1 MELAKVK
8 NVANRWLY
16 LEDDTYIDVVLA
28 TVIAH
33 GFKGDPLWLM
43 LIGASGSGKSE
54 ILRALY
60 GERVYHLSNLTP
72 QTLVSG
78 LKQRKGDPS
87 LLPDINGKVVVVKDL
102 TTLLSENAK
111 DRSKIFG
118 QLRDLYDGFTSKAFG
133 SGVGRRAYGCHVGFI
148 AGVTPAVERFQ
159 AMDQALGERFLNCR
173 LEPTDADRQ
182 VERAMENA
190 DRQEDMR
197 SELKHTMHEFLDH
210 KWPLSG
216 DSITIPK
223 TYIAKILGLAV
234 ATSQLRTQVPKTRAG
249 AVSFIP
255 EAEVGTRL
263 AVQLTKLARGLT
275 IVRGIS
281 TFGESEY
288 EVVQRVAGDSIP
300 SVRLRLVSALADLC
314 GAAGAF
320 IDTAAIAERSLMPL
334 QSARV
339 GLEDLR
345 LLSLAESAGSSPL
358 RWRLSPS
365 LCRRLTT
372 AGFILSENAL
382 PLSIVQMHGGTR
394 S

>member
-28 TVIAH
+28 TVVAH
-33 GFKGDPLWLM
+33 GFDGDPLWLM

-54 ILRALY
+54 ILRALT

-78 LKQRKGDPS
+78 LNQRKGDPS
-87 LLPDINGKVVVVKDL
+87 LLPDINGRVVVMKDL

-148 AGVTPAVERFQ
+148 AGVTPAIERFQ
-159 AMDQALGERFLNCR
+159 AMDQALGERFLNYR

-182 VERAMENA
+182 VEKAMDNA
-190 DRQEDMR
+190 DCQETMR
-197 SELKHTMHEFLDH
+197 SELKQATHEFLDQ
-210 KWPLSG
+210 KWPVSA
-216 DSITIPK
+216 DTITIPK
-223 TYIAKILGLAV
+223 TYIARIRGLAV

-249 AVSFIP
+249 AVTFIP
-255 EAEVGTRL
+255 EPEVGTRL
-263 AVQLTKLARGLT
+263 AVQLTKLARALT

-281 TFGESEY
+281 TFSESEY
-288 EVVQRVAGDSIP
+288 ELVQRVAADSIP
-300 SVRLRLVSALADLC
+300 SVRFRLVRALAQLS
-314 GAAGAF
+314 ASGAF
-320 IDTAAIAERSLMPL
+320 VDTAAIAERSLMPL
-334 QSARV
+334 HSARV

-345 LLSLAESAGSSPL
+345 LLRLAESAGSSPL
-358 RWRLSPS
+358 RWRLSPA
-365 LCRRLTT
+365 LYARLAT
-372 AGFILSENAL
+372 ADFILSENTL
-382 PLSIVQMHGGTR
+382 PLSVVQMHRGAR